1 MKPPKSLPWYSSSET
16 HANSQRGRRAFRNLA
31 RAGFACLVGLALINT
46 PASSQAEQ
54 PPIKVTKVIT
64 DEFPLVRV
72 QLAAWEA
79 AGSLIVLI
87 PNQNLRVS
95 EDGVP
100 LEVISVDPVDV
111 GVRLAFVIDPGDG
124 IRNTGVGLR
133 KVYEIAS
140 GYLET
145 FLVGRPWMMA
155 GVDEVTVLVQEG
167 DATELISPMS
177 SDPGL
182 VSQQIATYQPPT
194 DSSFGAPPQA
204 GAFTRTGL
212 RRGLDELQFAPG
224 SEDKPQA
231 LVLFTP
237 GMRADTSDIAERAI
251 EAGIPIHVVM
261 AREAGT
267 TFWDVALQPL
277 AQVTG
282 GEFATHYG
290 TGGLEPLFETLTFR
304 RQQLHITYRS
314 NSAAA
319 GTRQVLVEID
329 TSSGPLSATGQ
340 FSLELS
346 PPKVE
351 VVSPAPGAVI
361 NRQAVDRSDDASLA
375 EPTFVTVVA
384 EVEFPDGHPREL
396 GQAQLLIDGAPS
408 GQGQVVEGRTEITWD
423 IRNYQ
428 DSSQTPVTLQVVLDD
443 ELGMQGQSSPR
454 TVSVN
459 FIEPAGSSTL
469 DRILLYVSLAVG
481 LASLA
486 AAVFLFLNR
495 GRLLPAL
502 QQAGESVSDFVERV
516 TGRRTALVAKAYL
529 VPLEGFEEPPQR
541 SFEIY
546 GTTAIGRSRKHADL
560 LFHINDEDS
569 AISRLHC
576 TILDEDDHFAVRDE
590 DSTNG
595 TLVNGAKITP
605 LESVRL
611 HDGDTLDVAPIERGG
626 LRFLFQLADVTGGR
640 PEADD
645 EHRQTR
651 PRRISDFEAAGR
663 DTSQGFEDLLK
674 EPRD

>member
-1 MKPPKSLPWYSSSET
+1 
-16 HANSQRGRRAFRNLA
+16 
-31 RAGFACLVGLALINT
+31 
-46 PASSQAEQ
+46 
-54 PPIKVTKVIT
+54 
-64 DEFPLVRV
+64 
-72 QLAAWEA
+72 
-79 AGSLIVLI
+79 
-87 PNQNLRVS
+87 
-95 EDGVP
+95 
-100 LEVISVDPVDV
+100 
-111 GVRLAFVIDPGDG
+111 
-124 IRNTGVGLR
+124 
-133 KVYEIAS
+133 
-140 GYLET
+140 
-145 FLVGRPWMMA
+145 
-155 GVDEVTVLVQEG
+155 
-167 DATELISPMS
+167 
-177 SDPGL
+177 
-182 VSQQIATYQPPT
+182 
-194 DSSFGAPPQA
+194 
-204 GAFTRTGL
+204 
-212 RRGLDELQFAPG
+212 
-224 SEDKPQA
+224 
-231 LVLFTP
+231 
-237 GMRADTSDIAERAI
+237 TSDIAERAI

-459 FIEPAGSSTL
+459 FIEPGGSSTL